1 MSDTHTYTTNVT
13 YSEQRKGVLSAEGLS
28 PFEIASPPQFPGG
41 HEGIWSPEHLYVAS
55 AEICLMTTFLSIAE
69 KSRLEFVSYSS
80 EAVGTLEKVDKG
92 MVMTKIVIRPK
103 VIITDESKKGRA
115 LLLLEKAEKYC
126 LISNSMKTEVT
137 LEPIVEVRAEAEQV
151 G

>member
-1 MSDTHTYTTNVT
+1 
-13 YSEQRKGVLSAEGLS
+13 
-28 PFEIASPPQFPGG
+28 

-69 KSRLEFVSYSS
+69 KSRLEFVGYSS
-80 EAVGTLEKVDKG
+80 EAIGTLEKTTEG
-92 MVMTKIVIRPK
+92 MLMTKIVIKPT
-103 VIITDESKKGRA
+103 VIIQDESKRDRT

-137 LEPIVEVRAEAEQV
+137 MEPTVILNSEKTAK
-151 G
+151 